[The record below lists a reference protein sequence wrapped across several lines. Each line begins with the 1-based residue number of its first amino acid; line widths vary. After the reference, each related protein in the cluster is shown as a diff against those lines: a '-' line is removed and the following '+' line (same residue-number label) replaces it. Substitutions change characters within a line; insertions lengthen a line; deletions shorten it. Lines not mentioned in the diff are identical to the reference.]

1 MSDETQNPQINI
13 SKIPMGS
20 GIGGALAA
28 IASVLIIVLGLPEL
42 WYFLP
47 CSLALGCVVAL
58 VLHFKRHKNPGDPWI
73 LPATRIR
80 DYRQRCGSLPPNTRN
95 QRQVVP
101 TRNLLDGVKDARGVE
116 I

>member
-28 IASVLIIVLGLPEL
+28 VGSVLIILLGLPEL

-47 CSLALGCVVAL
+47 GSLALGCGVAL
-58 VLHFKRHKNPGDPWI
+58 VLHFIRHKNPGEPWI
-73 LPATRIR
+73 LPAT
-80 DYRQRCGSLPPNTRN
+80 
-95 QRQVVP
+95 
-101 TRNLLDGVKDARGVE
+101 KK
-116 I
+116 